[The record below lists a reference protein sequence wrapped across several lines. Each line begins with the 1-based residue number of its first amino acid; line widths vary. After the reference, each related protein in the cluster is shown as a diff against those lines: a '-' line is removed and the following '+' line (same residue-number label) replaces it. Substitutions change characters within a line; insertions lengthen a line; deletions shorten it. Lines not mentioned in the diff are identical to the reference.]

1 MGAAGDAMGHIVY
14 GFWLAAACAGLLF
27 AGLIFNWVFNP
38 TRAVLQ
44 ELDRTEYR
52 ATPAST

>member
-1 MGAAGDAMGHIVY
+1 MGHIVY
-14 GFWLAAACAGLLF
+14 GFWLAAACAGLLC